1 MTIGQIQCLRVI
13 SHKKGHISSPGQAK
27 VFICG
32 KLKIWCS
39 WLNLNGQ
46 PIFSLQG
53 TSGLYAWVSGWK
65 LKGSLAQSP
74 GNDLIVV
81 FECAVYLRL
90 HWIYLL
96 RLYSFVPLTIHHNEG
111 LIWKKW
117 RFQIT
122 KKVFLICMKNTFAV
136 FVPLHDLRLNN
147 EITLK
152 DLSFSHFIVF
162 VN

>member
-122 KKVFLICMKNTFAV
+122 KKSVSEKKKKNKKKSVSDLHEKYICSVCAFAW
-136 FVPLHDLRLNN
+136 P
-147 EITLK
+147 
-152 DLSFSHFIVF
+152 
-162 VN
+162 